1 MQGGARVGETQI
13 NSKKKEWIL
22 KYINTAGIYG
32 RYDTKEEANDIAKRI
47 NRGDSG
53 MHVAVMTVSGVPG
66 ETVHAID
73 ITPAMRDSVLTD
85 GQALFQKQKPYPL
98 RPGEVRPRHQQLSL
112 WAIGDLDKAGQVV
125 STTTGAVALVT
136 KGSEDGKTVGLAF
149 SPQLIHKGVVNLKGS
164 RVTSAEDLAK
174 LAQVYRDPRFETFC
188 LLSR

>member
-1 MQGGARVGETQI
+1 VGEECKGARVGESQI

-73 ITPAMRDSVLTD
+73 ITPAMLDSVLTD
-85 GQALFQKQKPYPL
+85 GQALFQKTKAVPSPTW
-98 RPGEVRPRHQQLSL
+98 RSSPKASATISL
-112 WAIGDLDKAGQVV
+112 G
-125 STTTGAVALVT
+125 
-136 KGSEDGKTVGLAF
+136 
-149 SPQLIHKGVVNLKGS
+149 N
-164 RVTSAEDLAK
+164 R
-174 LAQVYRDPRFETFC
+174 
-188 LLSR
+188 

>member
-1 MQGGARVGETQI
+1 MQGGARVGESQI

-47 NRGDSG
+47 NRGDYG

-73 ITPAMRDSVLTD
+73 ITPSMRDSVLTD

-98 RPGEVRPRHQQLSL
+98 RPGEVRPRHQ
-112 WAIGDLDKAGQVV
+112 
-125 STTTGAVALVT
+125 
-136 KGSEDGKTVGLAF
+136 
-149 SPQLIHKGVVNLKGS
+149 
-164 RVTSAEDLAK
+164 
-174 LAQVYRDPRFETFC
+174 
-188 LLSR
+188 